1 MSFCT
6 HASENHY
13 KSFLEDFY
21 KEMIMIRAFPK
32 DFTNQSLLHELQD
45 SFPDVQEYLSNMLLV
60 FFSWRVGETPA
71 VTTCHQPSFISKQI
85 ICFPLSCI

>member
-1 MSFCT
+1 MCKTLTNVCACVDRVGNCERRMSFCT
-6 HASENHY
+6 HASGNHY

-32 DFTNQSLLHELQD
+32 DFTNQSLFHELQD

-60 FFSWRVGETPA
+60 FFS
-71 VTTCHQPSFISKQI
+71 
-85 ICFPLSCI
+85 